1 MQMSYFKWS
10 NAIDLAIYML
20 SLIFVYP
27 INFLENYP
35 FGPGCQDQDQVNK
48 KIQNHAK
55 YQHKH

>member
-35 FGPGCQDQDQVNK
+35 FGPGCQDQDQVNR
-48 KIQNHAK
+48 
-55 YQHKH
+55 